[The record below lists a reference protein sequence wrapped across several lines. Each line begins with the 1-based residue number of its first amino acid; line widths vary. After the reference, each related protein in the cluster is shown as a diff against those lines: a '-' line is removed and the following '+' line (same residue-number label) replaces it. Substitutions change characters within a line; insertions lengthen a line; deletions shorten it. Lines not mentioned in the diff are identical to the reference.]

1 MYLPVNEN
9 EPLKYGNY
17 FFADSER
24 YEKFKDASFRCN
36 KCSDKAAELI
46 EMNKLMEMIENE
58 EIECPK
64 CGCKL
69 GYDNCDFLKS

>member
-1 MYLPVNEN
+1 MVIISLPIRNVTRNLKMYL
-9 EPLKYGNY
+9 
-17 FFADSER
+17 
-24 YEKFKDASFRCN
+24 
-36 KCSDKAAELI
+36 SDVAAELI